1 MTSKTLFIKACS
13 TAAVT
18 LALAACGGG
27 GSSGDAVQGGS
38 TTGNAGRPSQ
48 DSFFAFVVA
57 MVASSPDSAEPQ
69 EIDAVT
75 ATPAQNTEPSAVG
88 G

>member
-18 LALAACGGG
+18 LALAACGGSG
-27 GSSGDAVQGGS
+27 GGGDAVGGN
-38 TTGNAGRPSQ
+38 TDNAGSPSQ
-48 DSFFAFVVA
+48 DSFFALVFA
-57 MVASSPDSAEPQ
+57 MVTSSPDDAEPQ

-75 ATPAQNTEPSAVG
+75 ATSPQDTEPSAVG